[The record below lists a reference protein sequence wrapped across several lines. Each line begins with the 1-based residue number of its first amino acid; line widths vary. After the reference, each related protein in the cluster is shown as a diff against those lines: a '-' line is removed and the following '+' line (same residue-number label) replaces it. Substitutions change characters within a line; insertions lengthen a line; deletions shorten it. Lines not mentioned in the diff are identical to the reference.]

1 MTDCAGWCIINKILR
16 RTLHVKGCNGENCKI
31 NIAGMISGL
40 DRESARLLATHVVGV
55 FAIQLL
61 NIVVNLS

>member
-1 MTDCAGWCIINKILR
+1 M
-16 RTLHVKGCNGENCKI
+16 HVKCRCYGENCKI
-31 NIAGMISGL
+31 NIAGVALGFG
-40 DRESARLLATHVVGV
+40 RESARLLATHVVGV